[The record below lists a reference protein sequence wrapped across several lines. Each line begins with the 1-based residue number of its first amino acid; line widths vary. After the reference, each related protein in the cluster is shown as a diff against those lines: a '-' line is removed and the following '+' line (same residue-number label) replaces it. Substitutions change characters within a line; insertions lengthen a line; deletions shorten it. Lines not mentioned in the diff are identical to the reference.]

1 MICSKGDVM
10 NIRLGIWS
18 GTRTLSVFTAFLM
31 MADGLPARLPAQ
43 TPAPA
48 KLNIVI
54 LEGEGA
60 INNLRQRVARETI
73 VQVED
78 ENHKPLSGVAV
89 VFLLPDHGP
98 SGVFLDGSRSLSVT
112 TDAQGRAVARGI
124 QPNKVAGK
132 MEIRVSAK
140 YQGLTANTTV
150 VQTNVAA
157 AVAAGGIS
165 AKLLTLI
172 VICAAGAAA
181 GTAVA
186 LTRGGTTTTVVTP
199 GTPTVGAPR

>member
-1 MICSKGDVM
+1 MSIQ
-10 NIRLGIWS
+10 LGIWS

-31 MADGLPARLPAQ
+31 ITEGLPTQLPAQ

-60 INNLRQRVARETI
+60 INNQRQRVARETI

-89 VFLLPDHGP
+89 IFLLPDHGP
-98 SGVFLDGSRSLSVT
+98 SGVFLDGSRSLMVT
-112 TDAQGRAVARGI
+112 TDAQGKAVARGI
-124 QPNKVAGK
+124 QANKVAGK

-140 YQGLTANTTV
+140 YQGLTADATI
-150 VQTNVAA
+150 VQTNAA
-157 AVAAGGIS
+157 AAAAAGGIS

-172 VICAAGAAA
+172 LIGAAGAAA

-186 LTRGGTTTTVVTP
+186 LTRGGTTTAVVTP
-199 GTPTVGAPR
+199 GTPTVGAPK